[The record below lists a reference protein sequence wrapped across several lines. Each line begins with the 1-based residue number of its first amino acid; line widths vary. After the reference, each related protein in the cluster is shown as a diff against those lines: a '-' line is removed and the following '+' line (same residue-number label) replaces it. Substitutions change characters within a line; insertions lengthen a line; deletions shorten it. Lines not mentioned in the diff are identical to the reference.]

1 LVEILRY
8 APAAN
13 DPSRGFCNVATVDS
27 ILLLSNVRAGSA
39 DDEKL
44 DAAVAV
50 LRASATVELCVSSG
64 PDELDDIL
72 DRLGRRRLVVAGGD
86 GSLHGVVAALNRRN
100 ELKQAVLGLIPVG
113 TGNDFARAVG
123 IPLDPEAAAR
133 ALLAGGVRP
142 IDLVFDDA
150 GNVVVNNVRVG
161 IGAEASRQASEW
173 KKRLGRIGYAVGAV
187 HATLRPPIVRLLIV
201 VDEEVLADVDRPVLD
216 ISIGN
221 GATVGGGVPVN
232 PAADPQSGQMDVM
245 LSFAVGPVAR
255 LSYGIDLLRS
265 RHLARKDVVHRRGDT
280 VSISGSPFWLSS
292 DGEVS
297 GPISDRTWRVEKS
310 AFQMTLP

>member
-1 LVEILRY
+1 MS
-8 APAAN
+8 
-13 DPSRGFCNVATVDS
+13 D
-27 ILLLSNVRAGSA
+27 
-39 DDEKL
+39 
-44 DAAVAV
+44 
-50 LRASATVELCVSSG
+50 
-64 PDELDDIL
+64 PDELDQIL
-72 DRLGRRRLVVAGGD
+72 DHLGRRRLIVAGGD
-86 GSLHGVVAALNRRN
+86 GSLHGVVAALKRRK
-100 ELKQAVLGLIPVG
+100 ELKRMVIGLIPLG
-113 TGNDFARAVG
+113 TGNDFARAIG

-133 ALLAGGVRP
+133 AVLAGRVGP
-142 IDLVFDDA
+142 IDLVVEDA
-150 GNVVVNNVRVG
+150 GDIVVNNVRIG
-161 IGAEASRQASEW
+161 IGAEASRQASKW
-173 KKRLGRIGYAVGAV
+173 KERLGRIGYAVGAV
-187 HATLRPPIVRLLIV
+187 HAALGPPAVRLLIV

-255 LSYGIDLLRS
+255 FSYGIDLLRS

-280 VSISGSPFWLSS
+280 VSISGSPFYLSS

-310 AFQMTLP
+310 AFWMMLPK